1 MDWVAGGEGQDVPLG
16 VFEGRG
22 LNTEAQQKPEH
33 RLWLPAHLVSAEWRG
48 REKASLGAEGSSLCI
63 YWTGQL

>member
-1 MDWVAGGEGQDVPLG
+1 MDWVAGGGQDVPLG

-33 RLWLPAHLVSAEWRG
+33 HLWLPAHLVSAERRG
-48 REKASLGAEGSSLCI
+48 REKASLGRGGGSSLCI
-63 YWTGQL
+63 Y